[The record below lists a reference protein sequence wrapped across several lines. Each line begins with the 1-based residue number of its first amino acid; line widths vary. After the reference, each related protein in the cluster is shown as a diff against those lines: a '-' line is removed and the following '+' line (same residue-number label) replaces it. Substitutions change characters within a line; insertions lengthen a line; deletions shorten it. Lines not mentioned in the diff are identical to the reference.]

1 MDLKHRR
8 GRRRSV
14 GGPKIPR
21 KAHGKSPAVPL
32 RRGLPAAAPPPA
44 VPAPPAPLAAE
55 PPAAAPALPP
65 AAGAAAG
72 APMAPERP
80 EPPLRR
86 AAAPEFTAYGTPAP
100 TRRGR
105 RRLPEPVAD
114 PTLRGPRPA
123 RERLW
128 PAALVIL
135 VVLAAAGAAAY
146 HWRDRLLPPPPA
158 PPPTA
163 EASPDAVAKLG
174 APETDLSEIRR
185 LLRQLDF
192 APGPD
197 SEALDDATRAAI
209 SQFQQMA
216 GLPETG
222 QPSPELL
229 DELRQVAKPLDA
241 KK

>member
-1 MDLKHRR
+1 
-8 GRRRSV
+8 
-14 GGPKIPR
+14 
-21 KAHGKSPAVPL
+21 VPL
-32 RRGLPAAAPPPA
+32 RRGLPPAALPA
-44 VPAPPAPLAAE
+44 VIPAPPPAPLAVE
-55 PPAAAPALPP
+55 PPAATVS
-65 AAGAAAG
+65 
-72 APMAPERP
+72 ERP

-105 RRLPEPVAD
+105 RRLPDPVAD

-146 HWRDRLLPPPPA
+146 HWRDRLLPPPP

-163 EASPDAVAKLG
+163 QAAPDAVAKLG

-197 SEALDDATRAAI
+197 NEALDDTTRAAI
-209 SQFQQMA
+209 SQFQKMA

-229 DELRQVAKPLDA
+229 DELRQVAAPLGR
-241 KK
+241 